1 MNPEYLSD
9 LLQWLER
16 IDKYCNQANIDGV
29 TFLKVIYKEYIQKGE
44 NKLNIAELIQLY
56 SYKKKH

>member
-1 MNPEYLSD
+1 VNPEYLSD

-16 IDKYCNQANIDGV
+16 IDKYCNQTNIDGV

-44 NKLNIAELIQLY
+44 NKLNVAELIQLY
-56 SYKKKH
+56 S